1 MENVVNEDVHT
12 GIEPSILFTMVLM
25 YEVEF
30 PDGQVAEYSA
40 NVIAENMYTQCHAE
54 GNQYLLLDKII
65 DWRKDNSTAVASDD
79 MYVYSHNNNQHYRK
93 TTKGWKL
100 CAKWK
105 MAWLPGINFCKL
117 ERVLSHR
124 DGWVCSHTRD
134 SWWTCFH
141 MVGTICIGQAQMD
154 WCCCQQTIS

>member
-1 MENVVNEDVHT
+1 
-12 GIEPSILFTMVLM
+12 
-25 YEVEF
+25 
-30 PDGQVAEYSA
+30 
-40 NVIAENMYTQCHAE
+40 
-54 GNQYLLLDKII
+54 
-65 DWRKDNSTAVASDD
+65 

-124 DGWVCSHTRD
+124 DG
-134 SWWTCFH
+134 
-141 MVGTICIGQAQMD
+141 
-154 WCCCQQTIS
+154 